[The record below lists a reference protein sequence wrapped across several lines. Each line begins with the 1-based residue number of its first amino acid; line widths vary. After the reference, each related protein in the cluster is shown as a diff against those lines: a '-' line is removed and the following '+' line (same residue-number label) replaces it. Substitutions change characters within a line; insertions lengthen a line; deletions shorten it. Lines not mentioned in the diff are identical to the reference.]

1 MVIAC
6 GLENVWAKRQ
16 VLLFSFLYHR
26 AVQGLG
32 SVPESSVPEC
42 RASLLW
48 VSFDHPGEEGCCR
61 GGTKPR
67 PMASS
72 QGQPDGCVLAASIHG
87 FYLKENVTFSTD
99 NWRKGALWIT
109 LIVIYSLEPLSVDCP
124 KLSLKAKIWG
134 FNELSWNQCL
144 ISSCFLL
151 VFLKS

>member
-1 MVIAC
+1 MWRKLTLEVTVS
-6 GLENVWAKRQ
+6 GLEVGSLTAGSHPALQ
-16 VLLFSFLYHR
+16 SYSR

-67 PMASS
+67 PMASG

-99 NWRKGALWIT
+99 N
-109 LIVIYSLEPLSVDCP
+109 
-124 KLSLKAKIWG
+124 
-134 FNELSWNQCL
+134 
-144 ISSCFLL
+144 
-151 VFLKS
+151 